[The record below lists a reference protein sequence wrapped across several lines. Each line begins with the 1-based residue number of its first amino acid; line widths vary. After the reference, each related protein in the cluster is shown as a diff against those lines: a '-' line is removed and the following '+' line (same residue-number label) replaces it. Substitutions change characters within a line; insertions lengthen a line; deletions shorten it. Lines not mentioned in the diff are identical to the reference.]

1 MTETL
6 DDEDGAADKGHAHAP
21 RFMSVRE
28 VAEYLQLNEK
38 KVYSLAAEG
47 KIPGTK
53 VTGKWLFPRDLV
65 DQWLTRSSHG
75 GVFTDRLVIAGADD
89 PLTARLVSTLCAQ
102 MNARAFIA
110 YTPTGTQLGMSLL
123 AAERCDVALVHWG
136 PADESQMRHPAL
148 IRGFADYSRWVLV
161 RAFRREQGL
170 MLAPGVHARDARQL
184 LAAGLRIAGR
194 PQGSGTGRYFEETVA
209 DAGIDMG
216 ELTITARVRTDREAA
231 EQLRRGDADIT
242 PACRAAATESGLEFI
257 PVGWE
262 SVDLVLPRG
271 LYFRTLLQ
279 NLLDALRTDE
289 TFLLAERL
297 GGYDFPD
304 SGKLIWAAE

>member
-1 MTETL
+1 
-6 DDEDGAADKGHAHAP
+6 
-21 RFMSVRE
+21 VRE
-28 VAEYLQLNEK
+28 VADYLKLNEK

-53 VTGKWLFPRDLV
+53 VTGKWLFPRDLI

-89 PLTARLVSTLCAQ
+89 PLIARLVSTLCAQ
-102 MNARAFIA
+102 MNARALIA
-110 YTPTGTQLGMSLL
+110 YTPTGTQLGLSLL
-123 AAERCDVALVHWG
+123 SAERCDAALVHWG
-136 PADESQMRHPAL
+136 PTEESRMRHPAL
-148 IRGFADYSRWVLV
+148 IRGFADYTRWVLV

-170 MLAPGVHARDARQL
+170 MLAPGVTAQDAKTL
-184 LAAGLRIAGR
+184 IKSGLRIVAR
-194 PQGSGTGRYFEETVA
+194 APGSGTGRYFEESVA
-209 DAGIDMG
+209 DTGTEMAD
-216 ELTITARVRTDREAA
+216 LTISSTVHTDREAA
-231 EQLRRGDADIT
+231 EQLRLGNADLT
-242 PACRAAATESGLEFI
+242 PACRAAATESGLEFVS
-257 PVGWE
+257 VGWE

-279 NLLDALRTDE
+279 HLLDALRADE